1 MKKSEI
7 FKLAEIAVADS
18 NIPTMQKVEV
28 LKVLIR
34 EEDSALYWEE
44 KAEEKKKEMEKESE
58 ADNG

>member
-34 EEDSALYWEE
+34 EEDSARYWEE
-44 KAEEKKKEMEKESE
+44 REEEKKRESE
-58 ADNG
+58 GK